1 MITTNL
7 YEDFAKQLTSMLL
20 QSSSRGLSFRKVAK
34 NNNTLLDG
42 VSLQDLSIAPTVY
55 LQDYFKDYQEGRSL
69 REIANKILKL
79 ISEIPEDVE
88 ENIQRLEI
96 YKEVA
101 SLIFPTLINYEQNK
115 DYLQN
120 VPHRRFLDLAI
131 VYKLSMDLED
141 GCRGMMTIPNAV
153 LSNWGVSEEDIYEK
167 AIENVKAQNSFA
179 VLSMPEM
186 LFRILDDRDL
196 DLSKEMQEIEIS
208 KIMENC
214 NWFVLSSNYSGV
226 GGVAILLFPE
236 IFCIM

>member
-1 MITTNL
+1 M
-7 YEDFAKQLTSMLL
+7 
-20 QSSSRGLSFRKVAK
+20 
-34 NNNTLLDG
+34 
-42 VSLQDLSIAPTVY
+42 
-55 LQDYFKDYQEGRSL
+55 
-69 REIANKILKL
+69 
-79 ISEIPEDVE
+79 
-88 ENIQRLEI
+88 
-96 YKEVA
+96 A

-153 LSNWGVSEEDIYEK
+153 LSNLGVSEEDIYEK

-226 GGVAILLFPE
+226 GGAAILLFPE
-236 IFCIM
+236 IFGEAITKYQLGTEKLLILPSSIHEVIVVPYPNEMELSKFTNMVKEVNGNFVVPEEVLSNSLYYYDRAMNVIAMVEMEEEE